1 MEAPL
6 KYIFDSIQFLKPEIA
21 IAISLVVLVTVD
33 LILGKKN
40 KQVLPFIALAGLIIS
55 GFFVIEHF
63 EISTFASIQNNTGNF
78 GLVAVD
84 SFGNYFKLIIILASI
99 FVVLFSI
106 SSSEIKQAFDRHG
119 EYYSLIFGMILGMM
133 FMISSADLILIYLSI
148 EFVSLS
154 SYVLAGFTKQ
164 SLRNSE
170 ASLKYIIYGGISS
183 GIMLFGISILY
194 GIIGSTNLY
203 EINTIL
209 QIGAFQPLALIIS
222 CILIF
227 TGFGFKISVAPF
239 HFWTPDVYEG
249 APIAIT
255 AYLSIA
261 SKAAG
266 FALLIRFI
274 KTTFIQSIDA
284 TGYWQLL
291 SIIDWKS
298 FLIMISI
305 LTMTLGNFSALWQ
318 DNLKRMLAYSSI
330 AHAGYILLGL
340 AVLSDQGIIA
350 ILIYFLVY
358 LFMNLGAFFVVMII
372 ANKIGSEEIDEY
384 DGLGYTAPLLAVSLG
399 VFLVSLTGLP
409 PTAGFIGKLYLFIAL
424 VDAKMIVV
432 AIIALLNTVVSL
444 YYYIRV
450 LKHMFLTKPKYEEAK
465 ITIDLA
471 DTVILLTLLIPIF
484 IFGLYFTPIVN
495 LAKNSIALLG
505 F

>member
-1 MEAPL
+1 VEFNL
-6 KYIFDSIQFLKPEIA
+6 SYIFDSLQFLKPEIT

-40 KQVLPFIALAGLIIS
+40 KQILPFIALAGLIIT
-55 GFFVIEHF
+55 GFFITKQF
-63 EISTFASIQNNTGNF
+63 EFSSFASVQNNSGNF
-78 GLVAVD
+78 GLIAVD
-84 SFGNYFKLIIILASI
+84 AFGSYFKLIITLSSVLI
-99 FVVLFSI
+99 VLFSL
-106 SSSEIKQAFDRHG
+106 SSDEIKKAFDRHG

-133 FMISSADLILIYLSI
+133 FMVSSADLILIYLSI
-148 EFVSLS
+148 ALVSLS
-154 SYVLAGFTKQ
+154 SYVLVGFTKQ
-164 SLRNSE
+164 SMRNSE
-170 ASLKYIIYGGISS
+170 ASLKYIIYGGVAS

-194 GIIGSTNLY
+194 GIMGSTNLY
-203 EINTIL
+203 VINTVL
-209 QIGAFQPLALIIS
+209 QNGAFQPLALIIS

-274 KTTFIQSIDA
+274 KITFIQSVDA
-284 TGYWQLL
+284 NGYWQLL
-291 SIIDWKS
+291 GIIDWKS
-298 FLIMISI
+298 FLVMISI

-350 ILIYFLVY
+350 ILIYFIIY
-358 LFMNLGAFFVVMII
+358 LFMNLGAFFVIMII
-372 ANKIGSEEIDEY
+372 ANRIGSEEIDEY
-384 DGLGYTAPLLAVSLG
+384 DGLGYKAPLLGVSLAI
-399 VFLVSLTGLP
+399 FLISLTGLP
-409 PTAGFIGKLYLFIAL
+409 PTAGFIAKLYLFIAL

-444 YYYIRV
+444 YYYVRV
-450 LKHMFLTKPKYEEAK
+450 LKHMFLTKPKSEETK
-465 ITIDLA
+465 ISISLA
-471 DTVILLTLLIPIF
+471 ETLILVALLAPIF
-484 IFGLYFTPIVN
+484 IFGLYFTPIVD
-495 LAKNSIALLG
+495 LAKSSITLLG